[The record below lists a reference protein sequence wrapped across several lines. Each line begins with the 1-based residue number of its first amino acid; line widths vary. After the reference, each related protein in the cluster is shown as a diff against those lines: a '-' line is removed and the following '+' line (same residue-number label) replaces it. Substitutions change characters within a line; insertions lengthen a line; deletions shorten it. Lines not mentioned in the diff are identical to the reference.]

1 MTTKG
6 TVYERTYQYYIAQF
20 DKIDLQSV
28 EQKLGVHVG
37 KNEVII
43 PLFGKPHK
51 VSKSGVTDPSGKQ
64 PALYI
69 CIILFKYLLLYPD
82 VCPKEKEW
90 ASFKDLKDSGPLT
103 KYFANEIEWPIATY
117 FSGRVSDM
125 EKASKTLGGYPPDIE
140 ATYDLAM
147 QFDALPQVPILM
159 LYNDADN
166 EFPAKCSLLFQR
178 HVEKHLDAEC
188 LAMVGS
194 LLFAYLKKQGILK
207 GDLVSE

>member
-1 MTTKG
+1 MTTKA

-20 DKIDLQSV
+20 DRIDLQSV

-37 KNEVII
+37 KNEIII

-69 CIILFKYLLLYPD
+69 GVILCKYLLLCPD
-82 VCPKEKEW
+82 VCPREKEW

-103 KYFANEIEWPIATY
+103 KYFANEIERPIATY
-117 FSGRVSDM
+117 FAGRVGDM
-125 EKASKTLGGYPPDIE
+125 EKASKTLGGYPPGIE

-147 QFDALPQVPILM
+147 QFDALPQVPIIM
-159 LYNDADN
+159 LYNDADD
-166 EFPAKCSLLFQR
+166 EFPAKCSLLFER
-178 HVEKHLDAEC
+178 HAENYLDAEC
-188 LAMVGS
+188 LAMVGN
-194 LLFAYLKKQGILK
+194 LLFAYLKKAGNPNVKI
-207 GDLVSE
+207 